1 MSAGG
6 ERRGPLARLADLGPG
21 LAMAAT
27 GVGAGDL
34 AAAMFA
40 GARFGEALL
49 WAIALGAC
57 VKFALNEGIARWQLA
72 TGTPLLE
79 GWCRHLGRPFRYY
92 FLAYLVFWSFVVG
105 GALMSACG
113 VAAHALVPSLSIGA
127 WGALHSLVA
136 FALVLGGRYALF
148 ERVMSILAAFMVAS
162 LLLSAAFFV
171 RDFGAVARGLFVP
184 SLPLGSATAVLGLV
198 GGIGGSVSLLAYG
211 YWIRERGWIGAANV
225 RRVRVDLAI
234 AYALT
239 GLFGMAVLVLASQ
252 SLGARSGGAID
263 SIPAGSKGLI
273 ALADTLRDA
282 LAERLGPHA
291 GGVART
297 TFLLGVWATVFT
309 SVLGVWQGIPY
320 LFADFRAAFA
330 GRFGERVDTRGRA
343 YRGYLIYIAFVPMV
357 LLTLGRPVWLILA
370 YTVVSSA
377 FMPLLAGSLLWLN
390 SRRALVG
397 GLRNGVSVTAVLTAA
412 LLLLALLA
420 FQEVREAVAP

>member
-1 MSAGG
+1 MSAGAP
-6 ERRGPLARLADLGPG
+6 RRGALARLANFGPG

-49 WAIALGAC
+49 WAIAAGAC

-72 TGTPLLE
+72 TGTPLIE

-92 FLAYLVFWSFVVG
+92 FLGYLVFWSFVVG

-113 VAAHALVPSLSIGA
+113 VAAHALVPGLSIGA
-127 WGALHSLVA
+127 WGALHSIVA
-136 FALVLGGRYALF
+136 FALVLSGRYALF

-162 LLLSAAFFV
+162 LLASAAFFV
-171 RDFGAVARGLFVP
+171 RDLGAVARGLLLP
-184 SLPLGSATAVLGLV
+184 SFPAGSGTAILGLV

-211 YWIRERGWIGAANV
+211 YWIRERGWTGPTVA
-225 RRVRVDLAI
+225 RRVRLDLAV

-239 GLFGMAVLVLASQ
+239 ALFGMAVLVLSSRA
-252 SLGARSGGAID
+252 LGAGAD
-263 SIPAGSKGLI
+263 AAAAGIPAGSKGLI

-282 LAERLGPHA
+282 LAASVGPRA
-291 GGVART
+291 GAVART

-320 LFADFRAAFA
+320 FFADFRAALA
-330 GRFGERVDTRGRA
+330 GRFGERVDTRGGA
-343 YRGYLIYIAFVPMV
+343 YRGYLVYLAFAPMA
-357 LLTLGRPVWLILA
+357 LLTLGRPTWLILA
-370 YTVVSSA
+370 YAVVSSA

-397 GLRNGVSVTAVLTAA
+397 AMKNGPVLVAVLATA
-412 LLLLALLA
+412 LLLFALLA
-420 FQEVREAVAP
+420 LQELREAVAP